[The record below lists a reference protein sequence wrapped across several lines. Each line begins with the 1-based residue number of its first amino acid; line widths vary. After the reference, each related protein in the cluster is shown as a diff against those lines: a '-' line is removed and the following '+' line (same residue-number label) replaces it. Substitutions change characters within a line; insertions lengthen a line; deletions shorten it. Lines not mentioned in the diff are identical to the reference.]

1 MQTVLDRV
9 CQISNTTISLIGV
22 VILVGGGII
31 SLTTR
36 LSSLQY
42 SIDNLA
48 ALVQAQNANQ
58 NKQMVDLERRVYRLE
73 DKLYV
78 GEGK

>member
-1 MQTVLDRV
+1 MQTVLDRI

-22 VILVGGGII
+22 VVLIGGGII
-31 SLTTR
+31 TLTTR

-48 ALVQAQNANQ
+48 ALVQQQNANQ
-58 NKQMVDLERRVYRLE
+58 VKSIAELEKRVYRLE

-78 GEGK
+78 GHGK